1 MIKIL
6 VNDGLHADGKMLL
19 EEAGYEV
26 DDRKVAQADLLQVLP
41 NYDAVIV
48 RSATHIKREV
58 LEHCPN
64 LKLIARAGVGMDN
77 IDTAFARERGVK
89 IMTARRAVAHSVA
102 ELAFGHMFTLARH
115 FQNTNRDMPS
125 KGNTAFKELKE
136 AYSNGIQLKGKNLGI
151 IGFGKI
157 GQEVARIGIG
167 IGMNI
172 IPVDLEVNEVEID
185 VSLYRTASM
194 SLAVKMTTT
203 SLQEMLP
210 EADFVTLHV
219 PLNGD
224 TPILGA
230 KEIAM
235 MKKGAFLINTSRG
248 GTVDEEAMIKALDSG
263 KLAGAGLD
271 VYNQEANIQE
281 ALLQHPKI
289 SMTPHTGAATI
300 EAQRDVA
307 LELADKIIA
316 FFGDQR

>member
-6 VNDGLHADGKMLL
+6 VNDGLHPDGKMLL

-26 DDRKVAQADLLQVLP
+26 DDQRVAQADLHQVLP
-41 NYDAVIV
+41 NYDAIIV
-48 RSATHIKREV
+48 RSATHVRREV

-77 IDTAFARERGVK
+77 IDTTYARERSIK
-89 IMTARRAVAHSVA
+89 IMTARKAVAHAVA

-115 FQNTNRDMPS
+115 LQNTNRDMPS
-125 KGNTAFKELKE
+125 KGNVAFKELKE
-136 AYSNGIQLKGKNLGI
+136 AYSNGIQLRGKNLGI

-185 VSLYRTASM
+185 ISLYRTETV
-194 SLAVKMTTT
+194 SLAIKMKTT
-203 SLQEMLP
+203 SLEEMLP

-224 TPILGA
+224 IPILGA

-248 GTVDEEAMIKALDSG
+248 GTVDEEVMIAALDNG
-263 KLAGAGLD
+263 KLAGVGLD
-271 VYNQEANIQE
+271 VYNQEANIQTI
-281 ALLQHPKI
+281 LLQHPKI